1 MDLSPALAINLK
13 DSTSDILAG
22 KLWRITEKIDGVRRL
37 FYKDKNGK
45 ITSYTKTGKRDD
57 WLGHIGLY
65 LERKN
70 FPADTIYDCELVDRD
85 LYFSGKDSF
94 ILRAVTTGKA
104 SQQFK
109 ANKTDLVAICF
120 DLFSPDGDLRI
131 GSERHFRLS
140 SAFNEVPLGSPIF
153 AVPYYG
159 VLNGNDIKVL
169 NYLMDRITSRNGE
182 GLMLMNLHAPYIHGR
197 SNELIKVKRFEEFI
211 GRVIDVEFASAGTK
225 IEGGISAL
233 ICEVPGCTV
242 PVRVGSGFT
251 NKERKYFVEYSPIGL
266 FIEIDAF
273 GKTQDAKNDISLSM
287 PVFKQL
293 SERIE

>member
-1 MDLSPALAINLK
+1 
-13 DSTSDILAG
+13 
-22 KLWRITEKIDGVRRL
+22 
-37 FYKDKNGK
+37 
-45 ITSYTKTGKRDD
+45 
-57 WLGHIGLY
+57 
-65 LERKN
+65 
-70 FPADTIYDCELVDRD
+70 
-85 LYFSGKDSF
+85 
-94 ILRAVTTGKA
+94 
-104 SQQFK
+104 
-109 ANKTDLVAICF
+109 
-120 DLFSPDGDLRI
+120 
-131 GSERHFRLS
+131 
-140 SAFNEVPLGSPIF
+140 
-153 AVPYYG
+153 
-159 VLNGNDIKVL
+159 
-169 NYLMDRITSRNGE
+169 
-182 GLMLMNLHAPYIHGR
+182 MLMNLHAPYIHGR